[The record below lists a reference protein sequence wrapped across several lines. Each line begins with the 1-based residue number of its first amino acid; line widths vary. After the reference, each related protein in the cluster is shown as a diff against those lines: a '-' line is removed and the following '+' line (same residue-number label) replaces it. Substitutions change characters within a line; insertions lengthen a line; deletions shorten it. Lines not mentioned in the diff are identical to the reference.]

1 MLTGTAPDRC
11 PPGGD
16 AGVKILAAALHR
28 AETKLNPEY
37 GHEAPFAFARIDAG
51 RCIGCRLCAKICPVD
66 CIAGAP
72 KHLYAVIESECTGC
86 ALCLTA
92 CPMDCITLVECGKV
106 WSKDDARAAKGRYE
120 AKKARAERKL
130 KKLTETAERL
140 AVNKKSLMADVL
152 KCAALLQQK

>member
-72 KHLYAVIESECTGC
+72 KHLYAVI
-86 ALCLTA
+86 
-92 CPMDCITLVECGKV
+92 
-106 WSKDDARAAKGRYE
+106 
-120 AKKARAERKL
+120 
-130 KKLTETAERL
+130 
-140 AVNKKSLMADVL
+140 
-152 KCAALLQQK
+152 

>member
-11 PPGGD
+11 PPGGY

-152 KCAALLQQK
+152 KRAALLQQK